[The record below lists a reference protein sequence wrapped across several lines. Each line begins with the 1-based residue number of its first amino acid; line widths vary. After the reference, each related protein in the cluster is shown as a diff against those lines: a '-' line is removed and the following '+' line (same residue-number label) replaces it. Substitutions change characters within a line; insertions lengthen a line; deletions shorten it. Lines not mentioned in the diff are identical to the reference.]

1 MEMVGN
7 NDPEII
13 ASEGRIAKLFNFSE
27 RKVRD
32 YFKDARVA
40 PARYDLLFAIKIFV
54 ENSAGK
60 DEVSEARKVETEM
73 KKLKLGIMQ
82 GEYHY
87 VENIKLLVTDMLAR
101 FKAKLIAIPSKASNE
116 LLNIDNRRE
125 IEDIL
130 KKMINEALKELSEY
144 DKLKMEDIDING
156 AEND

>member
-1 MEMVGN
+1 MSGKNE
-7 NDPEII
+7 PEVV
-13 ASEGRIAKLFNFSE
+13 ATESRMARLFGFSE

-54 ENSAGK
+54 ENSSGK
-60 DEVSEARKVETEM
+60 DEVSEARKVDTEM

-82 GEYHY
+82 GEYHH
-87 VENIKLLVTDMLAR
+87 VDNIKLLVIDMLAR
-101 FKAKLIAIPSKASNE
+101 FKAKLIAIPSKASTE

-125 IEDIL
+125 IESIL
-130 KKMINEALKELSEY
+130 KDMISEALNELSEY
-144 DKLKMEDIDING
+144 DKLKMEDIDFYG

>member
-1 MEMVGN
+1 MSGKNE
-7 NDPEII
+7 PEVV
-13 ASEGRIAKLFNFSE
+13 ATESRMARLFGFSE

-54 ENSAGK
+54 ENSSGK
-60 DEVSEARKVETEM
+60 DEVSEARRVDTEM

-82 GEYHY
+82 GEYHH
-87 VENIKLLVTDMLAR
+87 VDNIKLLVIDMLAR
-101 FKAKLIAIPSKASNE
+101 FKAKLIAIPSKASTE

-125 IEDIL
+125 IESIL
-130 KKMINEALKELSEY
+130 KDMISEALNELSEY
-144 DKLKMEDIDING
+144 DKLKMEDIDFYG

>member
-1 MEMVGN
+1 MVGKN
-7 NDPEII
+7 EPEVV
-13 ASEGRIAKLFNFSE
+13 ATESRMAKLFGFSE

-54 ENSAGK
+54 ENSSGK
-60 DEVSEARKVETEM
+60 DEVSEARKVDTEM

-82 GEYHY
+82 EEYHH
-87 VENIKLLVTDMLAR
+87 VDNIKLLVIDMLAR
-101 FKAKLIAIPSKASNE
+101 FKAKLIAIPSKASTE

-125 IEDIL
+125 IESIL
-130 KKMINEALKELSEY
+130 KDMISEALNELSEY
-144 DKLKMEDIDING
+144 DKLKMEDIDFYG